1 MAFSFNWAG
10 VTVPQAQKAADRT
23 QMTLD
28 LGKDLGSAV
37 RGYKVDQA
45 NKEYASMLDE
55 YGTSGN
61 RIAEIEKQIAELEA
75 ANAELMQRKQALVG

>member
-10 VTVPQAQKAADRT
+10 VTVPQAQKGADRT
-23 QMTLD
+23 RMSLE
-28 LGKDLGSAV
+28 LGADLGSAA
-37 RGYKVDQA
+37 RGYKVDKA

-75 ANAELMQRKQALVG
+75 ANAELMQRKQALIG